1 MTDDVKQMYSV
12 LRDELK
18 NDLLEFG
25 VKNPETIQLIL
36 DNLFEPQKYIE
47 IPAKKLSNKEN
58 SLFQVDRDIL
68 RSKREMYYRNNI
80 NSMFLNNNQ
89 KSFSVNKKYLK
100 LVSDLFKLS
109 KEQSQG
115 VEDSIHNQF
124 FILTG
129 GPGTGKTT
137 TAASILFYH
146 LLSGISAD
154 KILIAAP
161 TGRAAGR
168 ITESIQNSF
177 KSLLLNNKFEISR
190 DSLISFKATTIHRL
204 LSYSYAK
211 NKFYKNRDNPLMVDL
226 LIVDEASMLSPE
238 LFSSICE
245 ALPVTSRFILLGD
258 SYQLPPVDSEKLFF
272 PLLEGKYSENKPF
285 HKEITYNFR
294 SKSSPDLDSFLTSIK
309 KREPSFLNS
318 AKWSLYN
325 EETKDDFFS
334 SLSEDPPKITFVDNS
349 FFSDKVL
356 YEQFWKSYR
365 EFVLKK
371 KLDASLYKSSTEGLW
386 DNVISYQIL
395 TSLKKNGRESSNEIN
410 DYMETGINK
419 RDWIVPKIMTY
430 NNYSLGVFNGDIG
443 VERNGT
449 YLFTIE
455 STTKSIPTNTP
466 GIETAFAI
474 TVHKAQGSQY
484 ENTIIVLPN
493 DPNSELNTNE
503 MLYTA
508 VSRAMKN
515 VMILSTRE
523 TIEKAILGDR
533 VLKDN

>member
-1 MTDDVKQMYSV
+1 MIDEVKQIYPY

-25 VKNPETIQLIL
+25 VKNSETIQFLL
-36 DNLFEPQKYIE
+36 DNVFEPQKYKE
-47 IPAKKLSNKEN
+47 ISAKKLSKKES
-58 SLFQVDRDIL
+58 SLFQIENGTL
-68 RSKREMYYRNNI
+68 RSKREMHFRNNI
-80 NSMFLNNNQ
+80 KSLFLNNNLT
-89 KSFSVNKKYLK
+89 SLEVNETYLK
-100 LVSDLFKLS
+100 DVSVLFKLS
-109 KEQSQG
+109 KEQTDG
-115 VEDSIHNQF
+115 VEDSIKNQF

-146 LLSGISAD
+146 LLNGISFD

-177 KSLLLNNKFEISR
+177 NSISLKDKFRIPEST
-190 DSLISFKATTIHRL
+190 LGYFKATTIHRL
-204 LSYSYAK
+204 LSYSFAK
-211 NKFYKNRDNPLMVDL
+211 NKFYKNKDNPLVVDL

-245 ALPVTSRFILLGD
+245 ALPNTSRFILLGD

-272 PLLEGKYSENKPF
+272 PLLEGKFSNTKPY

-294 SKSSPDLDSFLTSIK
+294 SHSSPELDTFLKSIK
-309 KREPSFLNS
+309 KRDLSYIHSINWLSFT
-318 AKWSLYN
+318 
-325 EETKDDFFS
+325 EETKESFFN
-334 SLSEDPPKITFVDNS
+334 SLYESPPKITFVDNN
-349 FFSDKVL
+349 FLLDKML
-356 YEQFWKSYR
+356 YEHFWKSYK
-365 EFVLKK
+365 EFVIKK
-371 KLDASLYKSSTEGLW
+371 KLDASLYKSSQDSLW
-386 DNVISYQIL
+386 DNVLSFQIL

-410 DYMETGINK
+410 ESIERGINK
-419 RDWIVPKIMTY
+419 RDWIIPKIMTY
-430 NNYSLGVFNGDIG
+430 NNYNLGVFNGDMG
-443 VERNGT
+443 VENNGK
-449 YLFTIE
+449 YLFSME
-455 STTKSIPTNTP
+455 GTTKSIPVNTP

-484 ENTIIVLPN
+484 ENTIIIPPI
-493 DPNSELNTNE
+493 DPLHELNTNE

-515 VMILSTRE
+515 VMILSNRE
-523 TIEKAILGDR
+523 TLGRAILGER
-533 VLKDN
+533 ALLEN

>member
-1 MTDDVKQMYSV
+1 MTDDIKQIYSV

-18 NDLLEFG
+18 NDLTEYG
-25 VKNPETIQLIL
+25 IKNIDTIQLLL
-36 DNLFEPQKYIE
+36 DNLFEPQKYKE
-47 IPAKKLSNKEN
+47 IPAKKLSKKEN
-58 SLFQVDRDIL
+58 FLFEIDKDIL
-68 RSKREMYYRNNI
+68 RSKREMYYRTTI
-80 NSMFLNNNQ
+80 NTMLVNNNH
-89 KSFSVNKKYLK
+89 KSYTVNQKYLK
-100 LVSDLFKLS
+100 EVSDLFKLS
-109 KEQSQG
+109 KEQLQG
-115 VEDSIHNQF
+115 VEDSIQNQF

-146 LLSGISAD
+146 LLSGISPD

-177 KSLLLNNKFEISR
+177 KSLLLKNKFEISKE
-190 DSLISFKATTIHRL
+190 SLLSFKATTIHRL

-211 NKFYKNRDNPLMVDL
+211 NRFYKNKDNPLMVDI

-238 LFSSICE
+238 LFSSVCD
-245 ALPVTSRFILLGD
+245 ALPKTSRFILLGD

-294 SKSSPDLDSFLTSIK
+294 SKSSPDLDTFLTAIK
-309 KREPSFLNS
+309 KREPSFLQS
-318 AKWSLYN
+318 AKWFSYN
-325 EETKDDFFS
+325 EDTKDDFFS
-334 SLSEDPPKITFVDNS
+334 SLSQDPPKITFVDNS
-349 FFSDKVL
+349 FFSDKKL
-356 YEQFWKSYR
+356 YESFWKSYR

-371 KLDASLYKSSTEGLW
+371 KLDASLFKTSTEGMW

-410 DYMETGINK
+410 EYLEKGINK

-430 NNYSLGVFNGDIG
+430 NNYGLGVFNGDMG
-443 VERNGT
+443 VERSGN

-455 STTKSIPTNTP
+455 GTTKSIPTNTP

-484 ENTIIVLPN
+484 ENTIIVLPV
-493 DPNSELNTNE
+493 DPNHELNTNE

-515 VMILSTRE
+515 VMILSTPQ

-533 VLKDN
+533 ALKDT